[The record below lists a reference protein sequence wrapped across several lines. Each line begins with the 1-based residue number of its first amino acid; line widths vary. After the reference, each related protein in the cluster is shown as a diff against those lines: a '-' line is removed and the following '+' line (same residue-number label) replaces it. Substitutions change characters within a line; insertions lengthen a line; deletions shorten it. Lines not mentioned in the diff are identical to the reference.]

1 MSLLGQTRLSG
12 RQARRLRFGSIVV
25 AGILSAAVNA
35 ATETRVTAY
44 DYDAQGRLVK
54 EVLEPNS
61 NEMVCLTTESG
72 YDGRG
77 NLSSQTIRACGFAE
91 GVTAPTGI
99 YAFSTRTSTIT
110 FGDTYQRFPTRLQ
123 NPAGHVET
131 RTYDTRSG
139 QITRSVVGLLAT
151 DSGQVGQATT
161 AIYDYFGR
169 NTYIYK
175 PDAASVYLSY
185 EPCSNGAC
193 SEAALAAGA
202 VYRTVRTETNAP
214 GNWVYFDAMHRQV
227 LTELQGHSG
236 TGNPP
241 LIYTHRTYDT
251 LGRLRWDT
259 KPYYEGDT
267 QWVLGV
273 GANYDILGRP
283 LQELAPDGKTY
294 TYTYNALQVKQL
306 LQAGSRSQ
314 TTWKYK
320 NSQGWVVKITDALG
334 ESLLQDYT
342 PFGLLSKTTDA
353 VGNSN
358 FVHYDNRGRKTSL
371 SDKDLGSVYYQYNA
385 IGDLVSQSYQGFYT
399 YNVYDTL
406 SRLIK
411 RTEAELVSEWAYDRN
426 LDGTRCQYGTGKL
439 CQSRSDNGY
448 VNTQTYDTAGRP
460 SSATTQIGSQR
471 FTVKTTYVVNSSL
484 PKRKTYPSGLVVL
497 NSYTDQGYLKQV
509 RNDADTTDIYWSL
522 PVRDA
527 EGHFKRES
535 YGNGIVTNRAYDE
548 RSSLVDRVTAGTN
561 NAVLDLVY
569 NWDVPTGNL
578 ELRQDNTQ
586 SLIESLSYDGLNRLT
601 QSTVNAS
608 AVSPAVNTLYAYDRI
623 GNMICKSDLG
633 ACSASSPNYKYGA
646 YVAEILSLE
655 DNVVDERTLAH
666 AVYAITGTVNGVV
679 NPTFSYDMRGN
690 MISGAGRTY
699 TYTSFN
705 MPQSISK
712 SGFSTEF
719 TYGPDHQ
726 RVRQVSTGG
735 GVTRTQLYLHP
746 DQANGMLYEQETF
759 NGTVS
764 QHHYITA
771 HGVVIAKFTLENGVW
786 TRLYMHHD
794 QLGSVVAITD
804 AAGTVIERMAYD
816 AWGKRRFPGGQA
828 DPSST
833 IHADPTVRYNTDRG
847 YTNHEMLDELALIH
861 MNGRVYDPT
870 IARFVTPDPTV
881 PNPEWLQD
889 YNRYSYVTNNPFAF
903 TDPTGFNEESGNS
916 ENVQDSSGQNVSC
929 ACTMGSVFTAK
940 GEDSFKEGLKN
951 GTRSADPIFSLTM
964 AALERASERSQGQ
977 LLSDSQAYWNGQGI
991 GQPYFSA
998 DLDDDRGRFG
1008 HGYFVEAGRGGVVRG
1023 QNNPFGPP
1031 GSVTQGVRSIGQSR
1045 ELKAELE
1052 AIRAGRPT
1060 RIEGTKNWAH
1070 PSQRSA
1076 ARAAARD
1083 AGMGKHGQRES
1094 KDVPYKTGSQ
1104 APEPGPRGDRT
1115 ETRSLDTGRTM
1126 AHDEY
1131 GHNKDGVLQSPH
1143 YNAVDAKGDN
1153 VHHFYSSPHNPL
1165 FNR

>member
-1 MSLLGQTRLSG
+1 MSLLGTSLSG
-12 RQARRLRFGSIVV
+12 RRAWRLRLGSVVV
-25 AGILSAAVNA
+25 AGLLSVSVNA
-35 ATETRVTAY
+35 ETETRVTAY
-44 DYDAQGRLVK
+44 DYDAQGRLIK
-54 EVLEPNS
+54 EVLEPGGGGDS
-61 NEMVCLTTESG
+61 ICLATDTA
-72 YDGRG
+72 YDARG
-77 NLSSQTIRACGFAE
+77 NLSTRTVRNCGAAE
-91 GVTAPTGI
+91 GVNP
-99 YAFSTRTSTIT
+99 FSVSLPIGSRTDSIVY
-110 FGDTYQRFPTRLQ
+110 GDANQRFPTRLQ

-139 QITRSVVGLLAT
+139 QITSSVTGLLAS
-151 DSGQVGQATT
+151 DSGQVGQTTT
-161 AIYDYFGR
+161 ATYDYFGR
-169 NTYIYK
+169 NTFVRK
-175 PDAASVYLSY
+175 TDVGNVNLAY
-185 EPCSNGAC
+185 EQCGNGAC
-193 SEAALAAGA
+193 SDAALAAGA
-202 VYRTVRTETNAP
+202 VYRTARTETNAP
-214 GNWVYFDAMHRQV
+214 GNWIYFDAMHRQV

-241 LIYTHRTYDT
+241 LIYTRRTYDA
-251 LGRLRWDT
+251 LGRLVWDT
-259 KPYYEGDT
+259 KPYYTGDA
-267 QWVLGV
+267 QWIFGA

-283 LQELAPDGKTY
+283 LQEIAPEGKTY
-294 TYTYNALQVKQL
+294 TYTYNALQVKQI

-314 TTWKYK
+314 ATWKYK
-320 NSQGWVVKITDALG
+320 NSQGWVTQVTDALG
-334 ESLLQDYT
+334 SNLVHGYT
-342 PFGLLSKTTDA
+342 PFGLLSRTTDGA
-353 VGNSN
+353 GNSIY
-358 FVHYDNRGRKTSL
+358 VTYDQRGRKTKL
-371 SDKDLGSVYYQYNA
+371 QDPDLGETTYRYNA
-385 IGDLVSQSYQGFYT
+385 IGEAWAQTHEGVTVVNSY
-399 YNVYDTL
+399 DAL

-411 RTEAELVSEWAYDRN
+411 RTEADLVSEWAYDRN

-448 VNTQTYDTAGRP
+448 VNTQTYDFAGRP
-460 SSATTQIGSQR
+460 STAATQIGSQS
-471 FTVKTTYVVNSSL
+471 FTVKTTYVANSNL

-509 RNDADTTDIYWSL
+509 RNDADATDIYWSL

-527 EGHFKRES
+527 EGHITRES

-561 NAVLDLVY
+561 NAVLDLAY
-569 NWDVPTGNL
+569 SWDVPTGNL
-578 ELRQDNTQ
+578 ELRQDITQ
-586 SLIESLSYDGLNRLT
+586 SLIESLSYDALNRLT

-608 AVSPAVNTLYAYDRI
+608 AVSPATTTVYAYDRV
-623 GNMICKSDLG
+623 GNMICKSDLSS
-633 ACSASSPNYKYGA
+633 CNASTPNYTYGG
-646 YVAEILSLE
+646 YAEGGRLLP
-655 DNVVDERTLAH
+655 H
-666 AVYAITGTVNGVV
+666 AVRSIAGSVNEVASPVYA
-679 NPTFSYDMRGN
+679 YDVRGN
-690 MISGAGRTY
+690 MTSGAGRSY

-705 MPQSISK
+705 MPLTISK

-726 RVRQVSTGG
+726 RVRQVSSGG

-786 TRLYMHHD
+786 TKLYMHHD
-794 QLGSVVAITD
+794 QLGSVVGITN
-804 AAGTVIERMAYD
+804 AAGTVVERMAYD

-847 YTNHEMLDELALIH
+847 YTNHEMLDELTLIH
-861 MNGRVYDPT
+861 MNGRVYDPA

-903 TDPTGFNEESGNS
+903 TDPTGFDEESGNS
-916 ENVQDSSGQNVSC
+916 ENVQDSSGQNVGC

-964 AALERASERSQGQ
+964 AALERASERSQDQ

-991 GQPYFSA
+991 GQPFFSA

-1008 HGYFVEAGRGGVVRG
+1008 HGYFVEASRGVVARG
-1023 QNNPFGPP
+1023 NTPFGPP
-1031 GSVTQGVRSIGQSR
+1031 GNVRGVTNIGQSR

-1052 AIRAGRPT
+1052 AIRTGRPT
-1060 RIEGTKNWAH
+1060 RIEGAKDWAH

-1094 KDVPYKTGSQ
+1094 KDVPYRAGSQ

-1153 VHHFYSSPHNPL
+1153 VHHYYSSPHNPS